1 MIELN
6 LYHVSIPALKMYLVY
21 TGLTIV
27 MIVFPFLSDITDSIY
42 CFFPLTSLLTW
53 IVSGDQALIQGLIK
67 VGLYFFMG
75 MIMMHNSHG
84 LTMVL
89 SMVFPVLVEV
99 LLYGFTDRMINIDE
113 CLVVTSAMMVEIII
127 RMVRKGRQV

>member
-1 MIELN
+1 
-6 LYHVSIPALKMYLVY
+6 
-21 TGLTIV
+21 
-27 MIVFPFLSDITDSIY
+27 
-42 CFFPLTSLLTW
+42 
-53 IVSGDQALIQGLIK
+53 
-67 VGLYFFMG
+67 
-75 MIMMHNSHG
+75 MMHNSHG

-99 LLYGFTDRMINIDE
+99 LLYGFTNRMINIDE